1 MRRCLVLI
9 VSAVP
14 TLALVGACASREV
27 SAPQLRSFE
36 TVGVI
41 SAIGDEFTLT
51 KAGLTGLD
59 SGARRLA
66 IAAWRLDDRIVARAR
81 MLLSKHFQVRPVTY
95 RRAEFAA
102 HEAASPFAVVNLLRD
117 DPIPEL
123 VRNQASPQGL
133 DAYVV
138 ISKSAANYGNR
149 GRPISGVGIIS
160 EDAMFGSYSALH
172 ALYAIRLIDG
182 HDFKVIDKRSAPPP
196 DDPQMARLEGP
207 SRPIEASIVPMASD
221 VEQNEKL
228 KVAVTD
234 LIERSLEPTLQ
245 DLRLLD
251 RP

>member
-1 MRRCLVLI
+1 MRRRLVSIL
-9 VSAVP
+9 
-14 TLALVGACASREV
+14 LATPALAFVCACAGLEAPV
-27 SAPQLRSFE
+27 PQLRSFQ

-41 SAIGDEFTLT
+41 SAIGDELTLT

-59 SGARRLA
+59 SSARRLV
-66 IAAWRLDDRIVARAR
+66 ITAWRLDDRIVARTR

-95 RRAEFAA
+95 RRSAFAG
-102 HEAASPFAVVNLLRD
+102 HDAASPFAVVNLLRD
-117 DPIPEL
+117 DPIPDL
-123 VRNQASPQGL
+123 VRTEAAPHGL

-138 ISKSAANYGNR
+138 ISKSTSNYGNR
-149 GRPISGVGIIS
+149 GRSIAGVGIIS

-172 ALYAIRLIDG
+172 ALYAVRLIDG
-182 HDFKVIDKRSAPPP
+182 HDFKVIDKRSPPP
-196 DDPQMARLEGP
+196 DDRQITRLEGP
-207 SRPIEASIVPMASD
+207 SRLIEASIVPMAND

-245 DLRLLD
+245 DLRLLG